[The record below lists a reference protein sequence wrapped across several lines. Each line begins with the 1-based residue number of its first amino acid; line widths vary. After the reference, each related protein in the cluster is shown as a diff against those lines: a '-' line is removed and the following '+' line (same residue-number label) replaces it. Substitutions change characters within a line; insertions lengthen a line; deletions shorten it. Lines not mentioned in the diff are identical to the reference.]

1 MGQEEREE
9 HKEKEKSKGEKK
21 ESEERREEEKRKDGG
36 IQAKVREWRERHFAG
51 MEHQTRIAS
60 PAKRPK
66 IWGDFN
72 SIWATEEFKT
82 VHGPNLNPEWITWN
96 ESEFSGPSI
105 KVKEEKY

>member
-1 MGQEEREE
+1 MEGAPF
-9 HKEKEKSKGEKK
+9 
-21 ESEERREEEKRKDGG
+21 RRNG
-36 IQAKVREWRERHFAG
+36 
-51 MEHQTRIAS
+51 AS
-60 PAKRPK
+60 NKNCFTSQKPK

-96 ESEFSGPSI
+96 ESEFSGPSV

>member
-1 MGQEEREE
+1 MKKLKAQMMEEGRVNEEEREE

-21 ESEERREEEKRKDGG
+21 GSEETREEEKRKDGG
-36 IQAKVREWRERHFAG
+36 EFRQKLREWRERHFAG

-72 SIWATEEFKT
+72 SIWTTEEFKT
-82 VHGPNLNPEWITWN
+82 IHGPNLNPEWIT
-96 ESEFSGPSI
+96 
-105 KVKEEKY
+105 